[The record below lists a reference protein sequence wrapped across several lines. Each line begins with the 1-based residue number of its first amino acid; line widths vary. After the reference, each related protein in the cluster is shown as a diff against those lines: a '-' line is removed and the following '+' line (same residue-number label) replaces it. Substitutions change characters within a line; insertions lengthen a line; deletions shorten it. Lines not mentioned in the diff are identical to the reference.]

1 MANEME
7 LVSVLEAKIIELE
20 AKAQE
25 LQSMLNSLQAT
36 VVNVTEIAFVESKF
50 ADWFDEKYNDHFDNA
65 VRETIDNVV
74 DDSYIEN
81 RIDVSHFADQILY
94 HLDVSGI
101 VDDVVEHSKFERC
114 IEEKIN
120 DAVNEAMDSIEV
132 QLVR

>member
-1 MANEME
+1 MTNLNNVEMLE
-7 LVSVLEAKIIELE
+7 LKIIELE
-20 AKAQE
+20 AKAQD

-36 VVNVTEIAFVESKF
+36 VVNITEMAFVESKF
-50 ADWFDEKYNDHFDNA
+50 ADWFDENYNDHFDNA
-65 VRETIDNVV
+65 VRETIDRVV
-74 DDSYIEN
+74 DDSYIED
-81 RIDVSHFADQILY
+81 RIDASQFADQILY

-114 IEEKIN
+114 VEEKVN